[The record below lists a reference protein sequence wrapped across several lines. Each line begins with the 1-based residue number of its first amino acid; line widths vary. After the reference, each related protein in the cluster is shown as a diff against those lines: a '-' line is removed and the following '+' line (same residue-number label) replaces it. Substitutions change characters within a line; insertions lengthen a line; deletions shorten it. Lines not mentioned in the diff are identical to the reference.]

1 MAIRQQIDVRG
12 YEAATQRAGHPSESP
27 VELYLQWITVQAQI
41 GGLGG
46 ATDKQ
51 EAREGVAWAWGAR
64 PAHLL
69 YMLPSA
75 YAS

>member
-1 MAIRQQIDVRG
+1 MGPLGGRCIGFTGRD
-12 YEAATQRAGHPSESP
+12 SP

-51 EAREGVAWAWGAR
+51 EAREGVAWAWGAQ